1 MKRIFNIQRVV
12 SALLLVMLSGS
23 SPGRVEPSD
32 GYPLMAGQMHN
43 TELHDTL
50 RIAYDL
56 NAIELSTEIAT
67 LKAQGINLPA
77 RLLNDLYATFYRQL
91 EFDKACLKLLD
102 HVDFKRDTLTVEQ
115 RKALKHLLMVSQFYY
130 NVYSSN
136 EYAKRILN
144 LGNSSY
150 DIPVDVLM
158 VYESFLFSEA
168 YREALMLH
176 NKPGGAFDYAAFA
189 GQLPPTRSDVEAF
202 IDIDNS
208 LDLPFKAFGSL
219 TFNGSYLFSSIVG
232 YFEGSYEARHNAT
245 KLLEVLQP
253 FDIVLMKSSQNLTDF
268 FIPGFFGHSGI
279 WLGSD
284 RYHAF
289 NESTSKPH
297 IDSPYMIEAVREGV
311 KMSSLEE
318 FASGEV
324 FLVLRPKNLS
334 PSQKV
339 SILHNST
346 MHLGKPYDFN
356 FDSEASDMIS
366 CPELT
371 FLAYDFI
378 DWETGSILNKTFI
391 TPDDI
396 FNTATQDTSIE
407 IVALIEHG
415 KLVPHPDVEQLKF

>member
-12 SALLLVMLSGS
+12 SAFLLVILSGS
-23 SPGRVEPSD
+23 SSERVEHSLA
-32 GYPLMAGQMHN
+32 YPLMAGQMHN
-43 TELHDTL
+43 TELHDSL
-50 RIAYDL
+50 RIEYDL
-56 NAIELSTEIAT
+56 KAINISTEIAT
-67 LKAQGINLPA
+67 LKAQGENLPA
-77 RLLNDLYATFYRQL
+77 RLLNNLYATFYKQL
-91 EFDKACLKLLD
+91 EFDKACLNLLD
-102 HVDFKRDTLTVEQ
+102 NVDFERDTLSLEQ
-115 RKALKHLLMVSQFYY
+115 RKALKQLLMVSQFYF
-130 NVYSSN
+130 NIYSSN
-136 EYAKRILN
+136 EYAKRIIN

-150 DIPVDVLM
+150 EIPVDVLM
-158 VYESFLFSEA
+158 VYESILFSGE
-168 YREALMLH
+168 YREALMRQ
-176 NKPGGAFDYAAFA
+176 NKSGGAFDYAAFID
-189 GQLPPTRSDVEAF
+189 QLPATRSDVEAF

-208 LDLPFKAFGSL
+208 LDLPFKAFESL

-268 FIPGFFGHSGI
+268 FIPGYFGHSAI

-284 RYHAF
+284 RHHAF
-289 NESTSKPH
+289 SEKPTKPN

-324 FLVLRPKNLS
+324 FLVLRPKNLTL
-334 PSQKV
+334 SQKV
-339 SILHNST
+339 SVFHNST

-371 FLAYDFI
+371 FLTYDFI
-378 DWETGSILNKTFI
+378 DWETGSLLNKTFI
-391 TPDDI
+391 TPDDL
-396 FNTATQDTSIE
+396 FTTATRDTSIE
-407 IVALIEHG
+407 IVAMIEHG
-415 KLVPHPDVEQLKF
+415 MLTEYPDAEQLKF

>member
-12 SALLLVMLSGS
+12 SAFLLVILSGS
-23 SPGRVEPSD
+23 SSERVQHAVA
-32 GYPLMAGQMHN
+32 YPLMAGQMHN
-43 TELHDTL
+43 TEWHDTL

-56 NAIELSTEIAT
+56 KAINLSTEIAT
-67 LKAQGINLPA
+67 LKAKGENLSA
-77 RLLNDLYATFYRQL
+77 NLLNNLYATFYRQL
-91 EFDKACLKLLD
+91 EFDKVCLKLLD
-102 HVDFKRDTLTVEQ
+102 NVDFERDTLSIEQ

-130 NVYSSN
+130 NIYSSN

-150 DIPVDVLM
+150 EIPVDVLM
-158 VYESFLFSEA
+158 VYESILFSEE
-168 YREALMLH
+168 YRGALMRQ
-176 NKPGGAFDYAAFA
+176 NKTGGASDYPAIID
-189 GQLPPTRSDVEAF
+189 QLPPTRSDVEAF

-208 LDLPFKAFGSL
+208 LDLPFKAFESI

-253 FDIVLMKSSQNLTDF
+253 YDIVLMKSSQNLTDF
-268 FIPGFFGHSGI
+268 FIPGYFGHSAI

-284 RYHAF
+284 RYQALS
-289 NESTSKPH
+289 EKSTKPH

-311 KMSSLEE
+311 KMSSLEA

-334 PSQKV
+334 LSQKL
-339 SILHNST
+339 SIFHNST

-378 DWETGSILNKTFI
+378 DWETSSILNKTFI

-396 FNTATQDTSIE
+396 FMTATRDSSIE
-407 IVALIEHG
+407 IVAMIEQG
-415 KLVPHPDVEQLKF
+415 KLIQYPDVEHLKF